1 MYKLRDQLEQIFD
14 EQDKLKADFEKAKL
28 EYIKNSNLVSLKRE
42 VLIGR
47 AISKFFDK
55 HYIRGEDFRSD
66 LNEFQ
71 TNFESFVNYDIRD
84 LREILKALGYVG
96 LEYCTM
102 TEEGYSYAKEGYG
115 YAKPYIKGF
124 KPK

>member
-1 MYKLRDQLEQIFD
+1 MKKQKQNTL
-14 EQDKLKADFEKAKL
+14 
-28 EYIKNSNLVSLKRE
+28 KNSNLIAFKRE
-42 VLIGR
+42 VVIAR
-47 AISKFFDK
+47 EISNFFDK

-66 LNEFQ
+66 LNEFRI
-71 TNFESFVNYDIRD
+71 NFESFINYDIRD
-84 LREILKALGYVG
+84 LREFLEAYGYIG
-96 LEYCTM
+96 LEYCTL